1 MGPRV
6 ALLAR
11 ERSHRLLIDEARRG
25 LADIAVGH
33 SFEADGAI
41 AQLQQ
46 RRAALGEGVWPGKT
60 GQTRRQVAW
69 LRATTRP
76 S

>member
-11 ERSHRLLIDEARRG
+11 ERSHRLLIDDARRG
-25 LADIAVGH
+25 LADIAAGSCVD
-33 SFEADGAI
+33 ADGAT

-46 RRAALGEGVWPGKT
+46 RRAALGEGLWPGET
-60 GQTRRQVAW
+60 GQIRWQEAG
-69 LRATTRP
+69 LRATTR
-76 S
+76 SS

>member
-1 MGPRV
+1 MSPRV

-25 LADIAVGH
+25 LADIAVGR

-46 RRAALGEGVWPGKT
+46 RRAALGEGV
-60 GQTRRQVAW
+60 
-69 LRATTRP
+69 
-76 S
+76 